1 MRRLSAVAAAA
12 LVSVTAPSLRA
23 QPTQEVERLA
33 ALGQVWGFLK
43 YFHAGVATGTVHW
56 DSALVDAVPRVRA
69 SRTSEEFNA
78 AIQRLL
84 DAAGPM
90 QPCADSSTENGTR
103 PCGAI
108 GPDSL
113 RRNVDFTWLDASTIL
128 SPAVVQRLQA
138 VRANPHRGASR
149 YVRFFLTAMFPADT
163 AFETP
168 EYPVEGVRLLAL
180 FRFWNAARYY
190 FPYMY
195 VNDGDWNDVL
205 PEFIPRLLASMN
217 ADQYHAT
224 ILELT
229 TRLNDAHVNASSGP
243 ILRMLG
249 GRYPAFETRSVGGQ
263 IVVWKLA
270 RGESPS
276 DDGLRVGDVITSVNG
291 EPVAQLRQG
300 RARYVAAG
308 NPAVFERKLVQNV
321 LRTNDDSVTYA
332 IERGGRL
339 LTRRVSV
346 PPRPAATGPRVL
358 PDFPVADL
366 AFVLP
371 NTNVGYINMGDLNQ
385 NQVDSALAIVRNT
398 SGIVMDVRNYP
409 RGTMYRFAQFFNPEA
424 RPFVRFTRVDSTFP
438 GQFNWERAPIAGSA
452 SGNPDHYRGRVAIL
466 VDETTQSHAEFTV
479 MALRTAPENWVI
491 GSQTAGADG
500 NVTLFSLPGGIRT
513 LFTGLGVYF
522 PDGQPTQRIGIV
534 PDIEVRPTL
543 TGIRAR
549 RDEVL
554 ERALVY
560 IRTGR

>member
-1 MRRLSAVAAAA
+1 
-12 LVSVTAPSLRA
+12 
-23 QPTQEVERLA
+23 
-33 ALGQVWGFLK
+33 
-43 YFHAGVATGTVHW
+43 
-56 DSALVDAVPRVRA
+56 
-69 SRTSEEFNA
+69 
-78 AIQRLL
+78 
-84 DAAGPM
+84 
-90 QPCADSSTENGTR
+90 
-103 PCGAI
+103 
-108 GPDSL
+108 
-113 RRNVDFTWLDASTIL
+113 
-128 SPAVVQRLQA
+128 
-138 VRANPHRGASR
+138 
-149 YVRFFLTAMFPADT
+149 
-163 AFETP
+163 
-168 EYPVEGVRLLAL
+168 
-180 FRFWNAARYY
+180 
-190 FPYMY
+190 
-195 VNDGDWNDVL
+195 
-205 PEFIPRLLASMN
+205 
-217 ADQYHAT
+217 
-224 ILELT
+224 
-229 TRLNDAHVNASSGP
+229 
-243 ILRMLG
+243 
-249 GRYPAFETRSVGGQ
+249 
-263 IVVWKLA
+263 
-270 RGESPS
+270 
-276 DDGLRVGDVITSVNG
+276 
-291 EPVAQLRQG
+291 
-300 RARYVAAG
+300 
-308 NPAVFERKLVQNV
+308 
-321 LRTNDDSVTYA
+321 
-332 IERGGRL
+332 
-339 LTRRVSV
+339 
-346 PPRPAATGPRVL
+346 
-358 PDFPVADL
+358 
-366 AFVLP
+366 VLP